1 MQALSEPAAGL
12 VREDLTA
19 LEFVTIDSASTEDM
33 DDALYVTDNG
43 DGSLQLTIAIADPTA
58 YVEQGSKLDD
68 IARVRAFTNYL
79 PGFNIPML
87 PRDLSDN
94 LCSLRPNE
102 RRQVLACRVT
112 IAADGALGDD
122 IQFFA
127 AEIESKPSWCTT
139 KSPTGWKA
147 LPAGS
152 RRAMPSRNKS
162 PC

>member
-1 MQALSEPAAGL
+1 MQALSEPAAAL
-12 VREDLTA
+12 MREDLTA

-68 IARVRAFTNYL
+68 IAHVRAFTNYL

-102 RRQVLACRVT
+102 RRRCWLA
-112 IAADGALGDD
+112 A
-122 IQFFA
+122 
-127 AEIESKPSWCTT
+127 
-139 KSPTGWKA
+139 
-147 LPAGS
+147 
-152 RRAMPSRNKS
+152 
-162 PC
+162 